1 MFQEKFTSNES
12 FDRKNKYKTNDQSC
26 PKGTVA
32 ILRQRSE
39 TESLHLDTDDHF
51 GHHVY
56 PSFSACFIVY
66 IHPLLKNNN
75 PNYLVCYETCK
86 TRLLYVIY
94 NILLYSLR

>member
-1 MFQEKFTSNES
+1 MGQVRNIWPIFFSKLILLSSVMFQEKFTSNES

-39 TESLHLDTDDHF
+39 TESLHLDTVDQF

-56 PSFSACFIVY
+56 PSFPV
-66 IHPLLKNNN
+66 L
-75 PNYLVCYETCK
+75 
-86 TRLLYVIY
+86 
-94 NILLYSLR
+94 

>member
-26 PKGTVA
+26 PKGTLT

-39 TESLHLDTDDHF
+39 TENLHLDTIYQF

-56 PSFSACFIVY
+56 PSFPV
-66 IHPLLKNNN
+66 L
-75 PNYLVCYETCK
+75 
-86 TRLLYVIY
+86 
-94 NILLYSLR
+94 